1 MANGYYTHTSYPATN
16 GSGSSSAMRAELDA
30 VMAGFA
36 LLPPPLGLG
45 QQGFLAGFWTGGT
58 FTNPVIQNGTV
69 DSSPVGANVP
79 SSGSFTTLA
88 SSGVASLSAGGSFKG
103 TFTSLGGA
111 ILAAFLIQ
119 GGFIDAVPIGNSTPS
134 TGKFTTLNAS
144 GASTFSGQAN
154 FSSNVNIALGLAVA
168 SGTVEV
174 GSSTVAGVGLVDFHS
189 SGTNIDY
196 DSRIIGTGGTGV
208 VGAGTLSYFAAAH
221 AFNTRPTFAG
231 APAWDGGNL
240 PHPMQ
245 TTGATMTGTLQTAA
259 VQVMGASSIEL
270 LGQGNTYA
278 AFLRADVS
286 GLVGFI
292 NNAQSAWNMQITD
305 AGVVSFPRARPNW
318 AGLTPWDNGNLTALS
333 QLANNTGY
341 ITAGAT
347 VAGANSVNGITFAI
361 AGQGGTPPWVWGYD
375 GSSLQQKLWQPANM
389 SVNFANSAGSANS
402 VAGVSA
408 PATRGANGSSTGIGA
423 EIGPLTSPGT
433 GPLDAPAP
441 WVMGGVRCGAWKGP
455 SGDCVGALYV
465 RLTQVQQA

>member
-45 QQGFLAGFWTGGT
+45 QQGFQAGFWTGGT
-58 FTNPVIQNGTV
+58 FTNPVVQNGTV
-69 DSSPVGANVP
+69 DSSPIGANVP

-88 SSGVASLSAGGSFKG
+88 TSGVASLSAGGSFKG

-119 GGFIDAVPIGNSTPS
+119 GGFIDAAPIGNSTPS

-144 GASTFSGQAN
+144 GVSTFSGLAN

-168 SGTVEV
+168 SGAIEV

-196 DSRIIGTGGTGV
+196 DSRIIGTGGNGV
-208 VGAGTLSYFAAAH
+208 VGAGALSYFAAVH

-231 APAWDGGNL
+231 APAWDAGNL

-259 VQVMGASSIEL
+259 IQVLGAATIEFL
-270 LGQGNTYA
+270 SQGNSYA
-278 AFLRADVS
+278 AFMRADAT
-286 GLVGFI
+286 GFLGVL
-292 NNAQSAWNMQITD
+292 NVAQTAWNVQIFD
-305 AGVVSFPRARPNW
+305 SGVVSFPRARPNW

-333 QLANNTGY
+333 QLANNVGY
-341 ITAGAT
+341 VTAGAT

-361 AGQGGTPPWVWGYD
+361 AGQGGQPPWVWGYPN
-375 GSSLQQKLWQPANM
+375 GNQQLLYNPSNF
-389 SVNFANSAGSANS
+389 SVNFANSAGSVN
-402 VAGVSA
+402 GVSA
-408 PATRGANGSSTGIGA
+408 PATRGAVSSSSGIGA
-423 EIGPLTSPGT
+423 EIGPLTRPST
-433 GPLDAPAP
+433 TASLDAPQP
-441 WVMGGVRCGAWKGP
+441 WVVGGVRVGAWAGP
-455 SGDCVGALYV
+455 SGDCAASIFV
-465 RLTQVQQA
+465 RLTQAIQG